1 MKKRSLK
8 FKLILGGILAVVIPL
23 TVVGLFAINKSSSAL
38 VTVANGQA
46 EIVAHNLSTMVD
58 VAMAQ
63 EVKFAGGLALNPLV
77 KDTAAKVAENGIDNS
92 IIELKALDGFL
103 TNIVKEVGVDYNVLF
118 VTDSKGVFISDS
130 DDGAGRVK
138 KYL

>member
-1 MKKRSLK
+1 MEKKKMKKRSLK

-23 TVVGLFAINKSSSAL
+23 TVVGLFVINKSSSAL

-63 EVKFAGGLALNPLV
+63 EVKFAGELALNPLV
-77 KDTAAKVAENGIDNS
+77 KDTAAKE
-92 IIELKALDGFL
+92 
-103 TNIVKEVGVDYNVLF
+103 
-118 VTDSKGVFISDS
+118 
-130 DDGAGRVK
+130 
-138 KYL
+138 